1 MDEQNPTAGSDFEY
15 LREALTPLFGD
26 LSAESIREVERAGT
40 WLDILGG
47 ERLIHLGEPA
57 DSLYLLVR
65 GRLRASVPGWSS
77 EPRVI
82 GEVAVGES
90 VGEMGLLDGGARNA
104 DIDAIRDSRLLRLSV
119 TAFRD
124 LVSRH
129 PEFLWNL
136 SRMVIR
142 RMDRSSGALHNQPP
156 VRTIAITGSAPDE
169 ARERFTRRL
178 AEALEPHGSTAVL
191 DSQTIRAADG
201 VGGDARS
208 LAIRLHEQESR
219 HRFVLVP
226 TGSADPERMD
236 VTFRQAD
243 RILFVCATSDDP
255 RRETIRGSARTL
267 DDREVR
273 VGKDLV
279 MLHPDGSHIPSGT
292 ARWLD
297 ELPVGRVHHV
307 REDREGDHQ
316 RLARFL
322 AGRAVALILAGGGAK
337 GFAHLGTLRALR
349 EESVPI
355 DMVGGT
361 SIGAVLAATIAFE
374 WSEERLIRALRSAFV
389 STNPANDYQI
399 LPLVSISKGR
409 KMERLLRRFLGET
422 AIEDLWIPF
431 FCVSSNLSASEK
443 AIHTRGAVWK
453 RLRASASIAGIF
465 PPVVL
470 DGQLHVDGGTFDNM
484 PVGTARELGAGH
496 VIACDVQRFT
506 GGKVSYEAVPPTRAL
521 LADKFLFRRR
531 RRVPGLISTMMQT
544 TFLAGLDRARLAAAE
559 ADLFVEPN
567 ARSVRFLDWSAL
579 DRAAK
584 IGYAHVKER
593 FGEPETQQLL
603 EAIRNPHR
611 GERP

>member
-1 MDEQNPTAGSDFEY
+1 MEEQNPAAGSDLVH
-15 LREALTPLFGD
+15 LREALTPLFGE

-47 ERLIHLGEPA
+47 ERLIRLGEPA

-65 GRLRASVPGWSS
+65 GRLRASLSGRNG
-77 EPRVI
+77 ELRVI

-90 VGEMGLLDGGARNA
+90 VGEMALLGGGARNA
-104 DIDAIRDSRLLRLSV
+104 DIDAIRDSRLLRLPV
-119 TAFRD
+119 EAFRD

-142 RMDRSSGALHNQPP
+142 RMDRSSGALRGQPL
-156 VRTIAITGSAPDE
+156 VRTIAITGSASDE
-169 ARERFTRRL
+169 ALNRFTRRL
-178 AEALEPHGSTAVL
+178 GEALEPHGSTAVL
-191 DSQTIRAADG
+191 DAG
-201 VGGDARS
+201 S

-226 TGSADPERMD
+226 AGSGDPERMD
-236 VTFRQAD
+236 VAFRQAD
-243 RILFVCATSDDP
+243 RILFVCAPSDDP
-255 RRETIRGSARTL
+255 RQATIRGSTRAI

-273 VGKDLV
+273 VRKDLV
-279 MLHPDGSHIPSGT
+279 MLHPDGSRVPSGT

-297 ELPVGRVHHV
+297 EHPVGRVHHV
-307 REDREGDHQ
+307 REDRDGDHQ

-322 AGRAVALILAGGGAK
+322 AGRAIALVLAGGGAK
-337 GFAHLGTLRALR
+337 GFAHLGTLKALR

-361 SIGAVLAATIAFE
+361 SIGAILAAAIAFE
-374 WSEERLIRALRSAFV
+374 WGEEQLIDALRSAFV
-389 STNPANDYQI
+389 STNPANDYQV
-399 LPLVSISKGR
+399 LPLVSISRGHKI
-409 KMERLLRRFLGET
+409 ERLLRRFLGET
-422 AIEDLWIPF
+422 EIEDLWTPF

-443 AIHTRGAVWK
+443 AVHTRGTLWK

-465 PPVVL
+465 PPVVI

-506 GGKVSYEAVPPTRAL
+506 GRKVSYEAVPPTRAL
-521 LADKFLFRRR
+521 LADRFLLRRR

-544 TFLAGLDRARLAAAE
+544 TFLAGLDRARSASAE
-559 ADLFVEPN
+559 ADLFVEPS
-567 ARSVRFLDWSAL
+567 ARGVRFLEWSAL
-579 DRAAK
+579 NRAMQS
-584 IGYAHVKER
+584 GYAHAKER
-593 FGEPETQQLL
+593 FSEPEVQQRLG
-603 EAIRNPHR
+603 AIRNPR
-611 GERP
+611 RDEQT